1 MNGTD
6 RNRTRR
12 DPSKNLAKVDKRPLW
27 GILANFQFFLESLLS
42 KSLRGMLSVAPSCL
56 LLPKDLI
63 DRLDPPLAN
72 PANLMRPAM
81 SLFYP
86 LTMNPAF
93 YSKNPRLGLS
103 LKPPHILWL
112 TTAAAPIY
120 RFIGNRQYNIR
131 HFLEL
136 LSFFSKIKR
145 TNRKPP

>member
-42 KSLRGMLSVAPSCL
+42 KSLRGMLSVALSCL

-103 LKPPHILWL
+103 SKPPHLVAHHRGGPNIS
-112 TTAAAPIY
+112 IY
-120 RFIGNRQYNIR
+120 RQPSIQYPA
-131 HFLEL
+131 FLGAAIIFL
-136 LSFFSKIKR
+136 
-145 TNRKPP
+145 